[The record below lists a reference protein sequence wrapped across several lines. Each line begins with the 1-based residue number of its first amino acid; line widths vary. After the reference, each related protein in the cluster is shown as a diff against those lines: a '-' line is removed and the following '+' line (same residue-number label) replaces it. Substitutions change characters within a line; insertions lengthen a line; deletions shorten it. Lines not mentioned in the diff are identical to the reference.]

1 MDERPSVRERLAA
14 FASSDAFFVVAGTAA
29 GVAIIVLAVL
39 VSALLFGA
47 FAVAEWRR
55 APVWARVHLGVATA
69 FVMAGLWHPGMTVQ
83 DALDG
88 ARDGMSYVVALARAA
103 GLVAALVTVATRLRD
118 YALGA

>member
-1 MDERPSVRERLAA
+1 MH
-14 FASSDAFFVVAGTAA
+14 ASLQVPLF
-29 GVAIIVLAVL
+29 
-39 VSALLFGA
+39 VSALVFAG

-69 FVMAGLWHPGMTVQ
+69 FAVAAISHPGMTIQ

-103 GLVAALVTVATRLRD
+103 GLVAGLVTVATRLRE
-118 YALGA
+118 YALGS

>member
-1 MDERPSVRERLAA
+1 MH
-14 FASSDAFFVVAGTAA
+14 ASLQVPLF
-29 GVAIIVLAVL
+29 
-39 VSALLFGA
+39 VSALLFAG

-69 FVMAGLWHPGMTVQ
+69 FAMAAISHPGMTIQ

-88 ARDGMSYVVALARAA
+88 ARDGTSYVVALARSA